1 MDCFLRSG
9 EQMPS
14 AVAFIP
20 GQSLPREPLATAALV
35 PAERPENKASS
46 GRLGVVQAVRT
57 PLSPDQA
64 SALIAGA
71 LERQTGAP
79 PSKETVAILTAQWA
93 HETGRGASM
102 YNYNFAGIK
111 GTSPAGLSVSQRT
124 REGYGATERT
134 ITDNFR
140 AYRTAEEGADDYVA
154 LLERRFPAALDA
166 AKTGDPAGT
175 VRALKQAGY
184 FTGDEAA
191 YTRSVTAMAR
201 EFAPDALNFAAPELP
216 ALPLDYAAFA
226 DARAAG
232 ASAPAGVPFVDPAAM
247 QDHILRAALR
257 IMAAP
262 DKDERPGAL
271 T

>member
-9 EQMPS
+9 ERMPS
-14 AVAFIP
+14 AIALLP
-20 GQSLPREPLATAALV
+20 GQSLPREPLATAALA
-35 PAERPENKASS
+35 PADRAENKA
-46 GRLGVVQAVRT
+46 RADRPGVVAAVRT
-57 PLSPDQA
+57 PLTPDQA

-71 LERQTGAP
+71 LERQTGEP

-102 YNYNFAGIK
+102 FNYNFAGIK

-124 REGYGATERT
+124 REGWGSTERT

-140 AYRTAEEGADDYVA
+140 AYRSAEDGADDYVA
-154 LLERRFPAALDA
+154 LLQRRFPAALDA
-166 AKTGDPAGT
+166 AKAGDPAGT

-184 FTGDEAA
+184 FTGDEVA
-191 YTRSVTAMAR
+191 YTRSVTSMAR
-201 EFAPDALNFAAPELP
+201 EFAPGALNFTQPELP
-216 ALPLDYAAFA
+216 TLPVDYAAFA
-226 DARAAG
+226 DARAAS
-232 ASAPAGVPFVDPAAM
+232 ASGPDSLPFVDPAAM

-262 DKDERPGAL
+262 EKDERPGAL